1 MTRRR
6 RLARRRKAPP
16 TPLSQAWNIRR
27 ATGAGIIAAGA
38 MMLLWIGFG
47 YWPRQLYLP
56 FLAVSFVTAFC
67 GLSIL
72 WITALDLARHG
83 RRGHRIVPIRAFDV
97 AIGLLLAGPA
107 LYALRA
113 LGPELL
119 AR

>member
-6 RLARRRKAPP
+6 RIARRRKAPR

-27 ATGAGIIAAGA
+27 ATGAGIVAAAA
-38 MMLLWIGFG
+38 MLLLWIGFG
-47 YWPRQLYLP
+47 YWPGTLYLP
-56 FLAVSFVTAFC
+56 FLAASATTAFC

-72 WITALDLARHG
+72 WITALDLGRHRRRG
-83 RRGHRIVPIRAFDV
+83 RRMVPIRAFDV
-97 AIGLLLAGPA
+97 ALGLLLAGPA

-119 AR
+119 TR